1 MEMFPKSWCMNSLG
15 TIPIINERKTPYQTQ
30 WDLFPNFSCTKYVI
44 AALNSRHM
52 SPHKSRQS
60 WWNIIYDAFKMM
72 FQLTRHSFFDF
83 TRRKTPIT
91 LIVVF
96 PGGIFDK
103 TPPRDI
109 DTQHSESWGGQIH
122 TQHTESIDLEEL
134 SHQITSNQWN
144 TESFDKEEWAH

>member
-1 MEMFPKSWCMNSLG
+1 
-15 TIPIINERKTPYQTQ
+15 
-30 WDLFPNFSCTKYVI
+30 
-44 AALNSRHM
+44 
-52 SPHKSRQS
+52 
-60 WWNIIYDAFKMM
+60 M

-109 DTQHSESWGGQIH
+109 DRHSTVSHGEEGKYIDTYIH
-122 TQHTESIDLEEL
+122 GKYRFRGAVTP
-134 SHQITSNQWN
+134 NN
-144 TESFDKEEWAH
+144 K

>member
-1 MEMFPKSWCMNSLG
+1 MFPKSWCKNSSG
-15 TIPIINERKTPYQTQ
+15 TIPIINERKTPYQNL
-30 WDLFPNFSCTKYVI
+30 WYSFPKFSCTMYVI
-44 AALNSRHM
+44 AALNSRHT

-60 WWNIIYDAFKMM
+60 WCNIIYDAFKMM

-109 DTQHSESWGGQIH
+109 DRHSTVSHGEGKYIH
-122 TQHTESIDLEEL
+122 AHTESIDLEEL

-144 TESFDKEEWAH
+144 TESFDKEEWAQ